1 MTTKTTTP
9 CYRCGSEK
17 EPKPWGPGR
26 AFICAKCALGDPE
39 LDAIARMY
47 AEQDREKAKSE
58 ALEKMR
64 RDNPGMT
71 IIELPVSLIEALMSL
86 GGDSTE
92 PCDCPRCTAKRASES
107 KHAN

>member
-1 MTTKTTTP
+1 MEKTTT
-9 CYRCGSEK
+9 CHRCANTNDL
-17 EPKPWGPGR
+17 KPWGPGR
-26 AFICAKCALGDPE
+26 ALICSKCALGDPE

-47 AEQDREKAKSE
+47 AEQDREKAKAE
-58 ALEKMR
+58 AMAKMR

-71 IIELPVSLIEALMSL
+71 IIELPISLIDALMSL

-92 PCDCPRCTAKRASES
+92 PCDCPRCTAKRASEN